1 MRSAILQ
8 RRADFGTSIWRAR
21 SVTRALCGETQI
33 MFPSNASSV
42 PNDDF
47 KQEDLRTFASRSMV
61 AQDARW
67 LCNALISA
75 RNQDGAWP
83 ITLFGHASRVVFEG
97 SKIARD
103 LQLGVPALA
112 ELLKAQHEPEIQ
124 RARQATKLLDDKLT
138 PLNELQAEMAETYSA
153 HHARFTG
160 NAIWFARPLETDL
173 GVAMLNDRV
182 VAASI
187 PLDRRFG
194 LETLDKVSILSL
206 SETLGGALIALAAM
220 TGDASKPTPTVN
232 YDAAGSM
239 SWHDR
244 LTQQYLKASYEPAMA
259 LETKLI
265 LLLIESEVA
274 TSLEVLPRTAGGF
287 GLAVFRSQIV
297 VLFHAL
303 SALEKILAAEPALT
317 RRSDALRDFLQ
328 SPSARY
334 FLEDAGFRMIRNYSM
349 HYGVRD
355 PKLEL
360 TLSVPMFGIV
370 EALSGR
376 PIAELAG
383 SVVRSTNVLADI
395 LREWRK

>member
-1 MRSAILQ
+1 M
-8 RRADFGTSIWRAR
+8 
-21 SVTRALCGETQI
+21 TRTHCGETRC
-33 MFPSNASSV
+33 MSPSNAASA
-42 PNDDF
+42 PNDEV
-47 KQEDLRTFASRSMV
+47 KQDDLRTFATRSMV

-75 RNQDGAWP
+75 RNQDDAWP
-83 ITLFGHASRVVFEG
+83 ITLFGHATRVVFEG
-97 SKIARD
+97 TRIAGD
-103 LQLGVPALA
+103 PQLGVPAIA
-112 ELLKAQHEPEIQ
+112 DLLEARYEEEIQ

-160 NAIWFARPLETDL
+160 NAVWFARHLETDL

-182 VAASI
+182 IAASI

-194 LETLDKVSILSL
+194 LETLDKASILSL

-220 TGDASKPTPTVN
+220 TGDASKPTPTAN
-232 YDAAGSM
+232 YDATGPV

-244 LTQQYLKASYEPAMA
+244 LTQRYLKASYEPAMA

-274 TSLEVLPRTAGGF
+274 TSLEVLPLTAGGF

-328 SPSARY
+328 TPSARY

-360 TLSVPMFGIV
+360 TLSVPMFGLV

-376 PIAELAG
+376 PIAELAD
-383 SVVRSTNVLADI
+383 SVVRATNVLADL
-395 LREWRK
+395 LREWRE